1 MQADEPKLPTRKTAL
16 VTALGV
22 AGLAAVA
29 GFASVYVTLGR
40 PDNAPPPTAAAA
52 AVESPNRSVAPSGPG
67 SNALSQGQMAA
78 FVFRAARAD
87 LPEVKF
93 EDATGKE
100 RTLADWKGKVVL
112 LNLWATWCLPCRK
125 EMPALDRLQARLGG
139 SGFEVV
145 ALSID
150 RKGLSAVQPF
160 YQELGLKALRIY
172 VDQSGEAAD
181 QLGAPNIPTTL
192 LVDRNGRELGR
203 VTGLAEWDSP
213 PVEAMV
219 RRYLAV
225 NPAEPRP

>member
-1 MQADEPKLPTRKTAL
+1 MTRTPLHIA
-16 VTALGV
+16 ALGGGALAIAAAIAAWLV
-22 AGLAAVA
+22 SPTKIPLPMSRASAPRASSAFDFTPLATPRPLPELRFTDAGRRKL
-29 GFASVYVTLGR
+29 TLG
-40 PDNAPPPTAAAA
+40 D
-52 AVESPNRSVAPSGPG
+52 
-67 SNALSQGQMAA
+67 
-78 FVFRAARAD
+78 FRGR
-87 LPEVKF
+87 L
-93 EDATGKE
+93 
-100 RTLADWKGKVVL
+100 VL
-112 LNLWATWCLPCRK
+112 LNLWATWCVPCRK

-192 LVDRNGRELGR
+192 LVGRNGRELGR
-203 VTGLAEWDSP
+203 VTGVVEWDRP

-219 RRYLAV
+219 RKYLAV
-225 NPAEPRP
+225 NAAEPHH